1 MTKEEI
7 AKISIEEFTRI
18 QKWMLSVDRE
28 SEAYKLMYARYE
40 ELKAILAVVNVN
52 LARLDVIE

>member
-7 AKISIEEFTRI
+7 AKISIEEFSRL

-28 SEAYKLMYARYE
+28 SETYKLMYERYQ
-40 ELKAILAVVNVN
+40 ELKAILASVNVN
-52 LARLDVIE
+52 ITELDVIE